1 MKCKGRK
8 GGGVGGLTFDGLASH
23 PGRNSNTPIRFMLTG
38 NRDKLQLSGGGGKGI
53 FMV

>member
-8 GGGVGGLTFDGLASH
+8 GGRGGRVTSH